1 MRVEI
6 ENAVEEWMAT
16 TEPTAQFAKAPDGAA
31 AGAGAAAGTAG
42 QPSLNSLS
50 DAALVV
56 PTNLFAK
63 AKQEAYMV
71 MRKVRSCERTLLYI
85 ACVCVCPLTCRPVHR
100 IRSLAGA
107 SQTSSRSSST
117 AWTR

>member
-1 MRVEI
+1 MEI
-6 ENAVEEWMAT
+6 ENAVKEWMAT
-16 TEPTAQFAKAPDGAA
+16 TEPTAQFAKAPDGAAA

-71 MRKVRSCERTLLYI
+71 MRKVRSD
-85 ACVCVCPLTCRPVHR
+85 
-100 IRSLAGA
+100 
-107 SQTSSRSSST
+107 
-117 AWTR
+117 

>member
-6 ENAVEEWMAT
+6 ENAVKEWMAT
-16 TEPTAQFAKAPDGAA
+16 TEPTTQFAKAPDGGSA
-31 AGAGAAAGTAG
+31 AGAAAGTAG

-71 MRKVRSCERTLLYI
+71 MRKVRSD
-85 ACVCVCPLTCRPVHR
+85 
-100 IRSLAGA
+100 
-107 SQTSSRSSST
+107 
-117 AWTR
+117 

>member
-6 ENAVEEWMAT
+6 ENAVKEWMAT
-16 TEPTAQFAKAPDGAA
+16 TEPTTQFAKAPDGSA
-31 AGAGAAAGTAG
+31 AGAAAGTAG

-71 MRKVRSCERTLLYI
+71 MRKVRSD
-85 ACVCVCPLTCRPVHR
+85 
-100 IRSLAGA
+100 
-107 SQTSSRSSST
+107 
-117 AWTR
+117 

>member
-6 ENAVEEWMAT
+6 ENAVKEWMAT

-31 AGAGAAAGTAG
+31 AGAAAGTAG

-71 MRKVRSCERTLLYI
+71 MRKVRSD
-85 ACVCVCPLTCRPVHR
+85 
-100 IRSLAGA
+100 
-107 SQTSSRSSST
+107 
-117 AWTR
+117 